1 MNRLFKGFFF
11 SRYAAAAEWCY
22 VNKVL
27 TCLFFRYSGILYL
40 GNLHI
45 GKAIRGC
52 ISYHTFNYFN
62 TCTDNPGKVNWWGAK
77 GLSPSSSLP
86 EVTSQGEGL
95 KERGEGKKVKSL
107 LLHISGNIL
116 KKLSCLGNCY
126 FFKQLTACRGN
137 SNGNPAHALL
147 CMALM

>member
-1 MNRLFKGFFF
+1 MQGKLVGGLWPKSIPF
-11 SRYAAAAEWCY
+11 SP
-22 VNKVL
+22 KV
-27 TCLFFRYSGILYL
+27 R
-40 GNLHI
+40 
-45 GKAIRGC
+45 
-52 ISYHTFNYFN
+52 
-62 TCTDNPGKVNWWGAK
+62 
-77 GLSPSSSLP
+77 
-86 EVTSQGEGL
+86 SQGG
-95 KERGEGKKVKSL
+95 GEEKGKGKKVKSL